1 MSRKYPSNWYV
12 QHSRDVVRIV
22 GEQEVSHLKHRTLVL
37 ERYRRPELVV
47 VFNERLQYHLAT
59 QVRDNEYLLIT
70 ARKET
75 SHGSQGKSRRI
86 LRRPRPISDDEEPA

>member
-1 MSRKYPSNWYV
+1 MSRKYPSTWYV
-12 QHSRDVVRIV
+12 QHSRQVVRVV

-59 QVRDNEYLLIT
+59 QVRDNEYLILK
-70 ARKET
+70 AKKEAKDGT
-75 SHGSQGKSRRI
+75 QSKSRCI
-86 LRRPRPISDDEEPA
+86 IRRPRAVPDNEEPA